1 MMNQIPPVVKN
12 LLIINALIYFATI
25 QLGGDLSITRN
36 AKNHI
41 LYEYLSLWNIHQGFS
56 PYQIITYMFMH
67 ADFSHLLFNMLP
79 LFIFGKT
86 LENVWGSK
94 RFLTFY
100 ILTGVGAGITQL
112 IVGDFTLTVGA
123 SGAIFGIL
131 IGFATLFPNA
141 QLLLLI
147 PPMPIK
153 AKYFVGIYI
162 LIELF
167 AGIYTVGSGIAHF
180 AHLGGA
186 LSGWLALKYWKID
199 KNQLY

>member
-1 MMNQIPPVVKN
+1 MLNNYRFQILPPVVKN
-12 LLIINALIYFATI
+12 LLIINILLFITTGIFQSSFLKI
-25 QLGGDLSITRN
+25 NLNEILGLHYWKSDLFQP
-36 AKNHI
+36 
-41 LYEYLSLWNIHQGFS
+41 W
-56 PYQIITYMFMH
+56 QIITYMFMH
-67 ADFSHLLFNMLP
+67 GDFSHLLFNMLP

>member
-1 MMNQIPPVVKN
+1 
-12 LLIINALIYFATI
+12 
-25 QLGGDLSITRN
+25 
-36 AKNHI
+36 
-41 LYEYLSLWNIHQGFS
+41 
-56 PYQIITYMFMH
+56 
-67 ADFSHLLFNMLP
+67 MLP

-100 ILTGVGAGITQL
+100 ILTGVGAGITQM

-123 SGAIFGIL
+123 SGAIFGVL

-162 LIELF
+162 FIELF